1 MGMIIYDALERK
13 KTNSNQR
20 EFTVET
26 HPTLRVKASLNSEG
40 ATTLSVL
47 SS

>member
-13 KTNSNQR
+13 ETNSNQR

-26 HPTLRVKASLNSEG
+26 PTFRVKASLNSEG